1 MQTTTERPAYMIN
14 AQGHSV
20 PIDRVRPIDLA
31 RHDLVQ
37 EIVVKAK
44 EASTALA
51 EFKAGIFA
59 DIAAFVQLSAEQ
71 YGAKLGGEKG
81 NVTLT
86 SYDGRFKVIR
96 AIQERVAFDEKL
108 QAAKALIDE
117 CFDDWSQ
124 GSRSEIRALISR
136 AFDVDGQG
144 NVNTGRILAL
154 RQVEIQDERWQR
166 AMKALSDAVFV
177 VDSKSYIRIY
187 ERDANGKYQPIT
199 LDVAGA

>member
-1 MQTTTERPAYMIN
+1 MQTITERPASMIN

-31 RHDLVQ
+31 RDDLVK
-37 EIVVKAK
+37 EIVEKAK
-44 EASTALA
+44 ATSAALA
-51 EFKAGIFA
+51 EFKANIFG

-71 YGAKLGGEKG
+71 YDVKIGGGKG

-86 SYDGRFKVIR
+86 SYDARYKVIR
-96 AIQERVAFDEKL
+96 AVQERVAFDEKL

-177 VDSKSYIRIY
+177 VGSKSYIRIY
-187 ERDANGKYQPIT
+187 ERDEKGEYQPIP

>member
-1 MQTTTERPAYMIN
+1 MQTITERPVSMIN

-31 RHDLVQ
+31 RDDLVK
-37 EIVVKAK
+37 EIVEKAK
-44 EASTALA
+44 ATSATLAS
-51 EFKAGIFA
+51 FKSDAFA

-71 YGAKLGGEKG
+71 YDAKLGGNKG

-86 SYDGRFKVIR
+86 SYDGRFKIIR

-177 VDSKSYIRIY
+177 VGSKSYIRIY
-187 ERDANGKYQPIT
+187 ERDEKGEYQPIP